1 LAPSFLFAN
10 LNIINI
16 DIIFL
21 FQPLYATLFSY
32 VITIESID
40 CIYIS

>member
-21 FQPLYATLFSY
+21 LQPLY
-32 VITIESID
+32 
-40 CIYIS
+40 